1 MLSTHP
7 IRTLLAALAVAGLT
21 ACGSSSPSNSN
32 TPAVNTAPV
41 AQSDSPTLTAG
52 SSNSLLN
59 VLANDSDADGDALT
73 IVDAV
78 VTGSVPAGYTG
89 TVLISS
95 DDKSLRYTPPDN
107 FVGLQSI
114 RYTISDGRGGLS
126 STLALITVTALPL
139 PSAAV
144 PDLLS
149 VPTESSNNTLAV
161 LDNDIDGAGGGLTLT
176 TASIIASVPSGSSG
190 SVTIASNT
198 LIYTPPS
205 GFVGAETIEYTIRDV
220 NSALSTT
227 TAVVSVLPTTTPPI
241 ATPDVF
247 ELLPDVV
254 ATLLDVVAND
264 IDLSG
269 TGISVTDVT
278 PLATVPDAGTAG
290 TFLLQ
295 DGKIAYTP
303 PPGFIGVETATYTL
317 TSGSG
322 QTATGAMAI
331 LVAPAQLQQ
340 PLALADTQLIAAN
353 SVSNLISALLNDID
367 PAGGGLTIT
376 SVSRTAALP
385 AVSGDTVSTDG
396 SQVRYTPAPDYSGVV
411 TLTYTVTDIN
421 GVTSSAPIL
430 VSVSSLPLPPVTVA
444 DVANVAQDSGA
455 TSIDVLANDLD
466 ASGTG
471 LTITAVASLSQL
483 PPGSPSTI
491 GTDGSTV
498 SYQPP
503 AGYAGIE
510 TLSYDVIDG
519 NGASSTGV
527 LTVVVGPNVLQP
539 PPLALP
545 DLLTVN
551 QDSSANLLDVLANDV
566 SGSGSP
572 LSITAVSVSDSLPAG
587 THAAAINGTQIEFT
601 PEAGFS
607 GIVTLSY
614 TISDGSQSADGTVAV
629 TVSPAVFTLPPVAL
643 VDTAIVSALGGAT
656 SIDVLANDID
666 GAGGGLTVTSATIAL
681 SLPAGGGSVAVVGN
695 QVQFAPTLL
704 YVGTVNVTYTIQD
717 SVGATATGALV
728 ITVIP

>member
-1 MLSTHP
+1 MLTHP

-21 ACGSSSPSNSN
+21 ACGSSSPGN
-32 TPAVNTAPV
+32 TTPTVNTAPV
-41 AQSDSPTLTAG
+41 ARSDSPTLTAG
-52 SSNSLLN
+52 SAYSLLS
-59 VLANDSDADGDALT
+59 VLGNDTDADGDPLT
-73 IVDAV
+73 IVNAV
-78 VTGSVPAGYTG
+78 ITGSVPAGYTG
-89 TVLISS
+89 IVTISS
-95 DDKSLRYTPPDN
+95 NGQSLRYTPPAD

-114 RYTISDGRGGLS
+114 NYTISDGNGGLAS
-126 STLALITVTALPL
+126 ALALVTVTALPL

-144 PDLLS
+144 PDLIS
-149 VPTESSNNTLAV
+149 VPSESSNNILTVLA
-161 LDNDIDGAGGGLTLT
+161 NDIDGAGGGLTLT
-176 TASIIASVPSGSSG
+176 SASIIASVPSGSTGTVAISG
-190 SVTIASNT
+190 ST
-198 LIYTPPS
+198 LSYTPPS
-205 GFVGAETIEYTIRDV
+205 GFVGAETIEYTIRDA

-227 TAVVSVLPTTTPPI
+227 TAVVSVLPISTPPI

-247 ELLPDVV
+247 ELLPDSV

-269 TGISVTDVT
+269 TGLSITNVT
-278 PLATVPDAGTAG
+278 PLTTVPDAGTSG

-322 QTATGAMAI
+322 QTATGAIAM

-340 PLALADTQLIAAN
+340 PLALADTQLVAAN
-353 SVSNLISALLNDID
+353 SVGNLISALLNDID
-367 PAGGGLTIT
+367 PAGGGLTVT
-376 SVSRTAALP
+376 SVSRTAAVP
-385 AVSGDTVSTDG
+385 ATSGDSVSTDG
-396 SQVRYTPAPDYSGVV
+396 TQVLYTPEPGYSGVV
-411 TLTYTVTDIN
+411 TLVYTVTDIN

-430 VSVSSLPLPPVTVA
+430 VSVSSLPLPPITVA
-444 DVANVAQDSGA
+444 DIANVAQDSGA

-471 LTITAVASLSQL
+471 LTITAVASLTQL
-483 PPGSPSTI
+483 PPGTPSTI
-491 GTDGSTV
+491 GTDGATV

-510 TLSYDVIDG
+510 TLSYDVTDG
-519 NGASSTGV
+519 NGATSTGV
-527 LTVVVGPNVLQP
+527 ISVVVGPNVLQP

-545 DLLTVN
+545 DLLSVN
-551 QDSSANLLDVLANDV
+551 QDSAANLLNVLANDV

-572 LSITAVSVSDSLPAG
+572 LSITAVSVSNSLPAG
-587 THAAAINGTQIEFT
+587 THVAVINGTQIEFT

-614 TISDGSQSADGTVAV
+614 TISDGSQTADGTVAV

-666 GAGGGLTVTSATIAL
+666 GAGGGLTVTSATISL

-695 QVQFAPTLL
+695 QVQFTPTLL